1 LILCY
6 NTGMKISWLGR
17 VFILLLAALA
27 LVFSP
32 AEAVART
39 EIERMEID
47 LLPEYDRPEVLVI
60 YRITFLRAA
69 QLPPQITLRI
79 PRSVEKSFLL
89 QFHNVDGFM
98 DDLNSTVVQEGDW
111 ILVSFST
118 PTPTIQLSYYD
129 PGMRKQAAQRWFEFI
144 WLGDYFVRN
153 LQVRVAQ
160 PANSSD
166 MSVEPQPGATTEEV
180 DGIQYYKLPFGVWDE
195 GRVLRVQFS
204 YEKLDD
210 APSLNLISVKPI
222 TPLTDTGAFSG
233 AARPQLLL
241 VLTLMA
247 IGALVVTGG
256 LMGYMLTTRKA
267 AAAQLISADDLR
279 PASEGEGEEDVF
291 CSQCGRRA
299 ITGDVFCR
307 VCGARL

>member
-1 LILCY
+1 
-6 NTGMKISWLGR
+6 
-17 VFILLLAALA
+17 
-27 LVFSP
+27 
-32 AEAVART
+32 
-39 EIERMEID
+39 
-47 LLPEYDRPEVLVI
+47 LVI